1 MPVPLPARTES
12 PRARR
17 RGELCV
23 RLMAAAEELLDDGV
37 TLADL
42 GVDRLTQQAGVSRSS
57 FYVYFEDRAD
67 LMRLWF
73 SSVVDEIV
81 EATRGW
87 WAVGPDPDRAA
98 VRDALG
104 AIVAVYRPHARL
116 MAATFDAATHDA
128 DLRRLTDVLISESV
142 DGLRRHIVRGQK
154 AGWVDPALHPESCA
168 THLTWMAERTFNQLL
183 PGAAPRAAE
192 RLTETYTDI
201 VWATLYRPVAA
212 TS

>member
-1 MPVPLPARTES
+1 MPVQLPARTES
-12 PRARR
+12 ARDRR
-17 RGELCV
+17 RAALCA
-23 RLMAAAEELLDDGV
+23 RLMAAAEELLDEGV
-37 TLADL
+37 ALEDL

-87 WAVGPDPDRAA
+87 WAVGPEPDRGT

-104 AIVAVYRPHARL
+104 AIATVYRPHARL

-128 DLRRLTDVLISESV
+128 DLRRLTDVLIAESI
-142 DGLRRHIVRGQK
+142 DGLRRHIARGQK
-154 AGWVDPALHPESCA
+154 DGWIDPTLHPESCA

-183 PGAAPRAAE
+183 PGASPRAVA

-201 VWATLYRPVAA
+201 VWGVLYRP